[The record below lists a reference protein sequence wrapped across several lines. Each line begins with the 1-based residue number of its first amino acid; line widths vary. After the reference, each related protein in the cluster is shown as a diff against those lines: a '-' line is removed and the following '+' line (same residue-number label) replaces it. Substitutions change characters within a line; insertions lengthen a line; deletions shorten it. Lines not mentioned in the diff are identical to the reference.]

1 MEWVMSKKQVSD
13 WEDRIP
19 DKEERES
26 KSTPRP
32 VSYPG
37 ELFSFWCGFPARQI
51 LPFPISK

>member
-1 MEWVMSKKQVSD
+1 MSKKQVSD

-19 DKEERES
+19 EKEERES

-32 VSYPG
+32 VSFPG